1 MSPRRAQDR
10 DFIPGC
16 LKQERCS
23 RLVTALKGCVHRTE
37 ARAQS
42 LQGVRNPLGSLQQD
56 ETEFVSLWVT
66 HDLKEVCWLLMDD
79 PVSRCP

>member
-1 MSPRRAQDR
+1 MSPRRVHDR

-16 LKQERCS
+16 LKHERGA

>member
-1 MSPRRAQDR
+1 MSPRRVHDS

-16 LKQERCS
+16 LKHERGA
-23 RLVTALKGCVHRTE
+23 RLVTALKGYVRRTE

-42 LQGVRNPLGSLQQD
+42 LQGVRNLLGSLQQD
-56 ETEFVSLWVT
+56 ETEFISLWVA